1 MAHPNTKRVSIGGV
15 RSVLSILTSFLFG
28 LALAS
33 AFFLWHAIHIIETP
47 AVGASLGVTPLS
59 PALKSVR
66 RVQSDNENSASVR
79 NPPPES
85 KDTISPTLLS
95 GLRILVTVASFDFMQ
110 LAHLEEVLDGF
121 QDVCYAGSKVDV
133 VIYTTVVV
141 SSYVWHMNIMLHC
154 ASDSLLAMLYIS
166 SISTQLHL

>member
-79 NPPPES
+79 NQPPES

-95 GLRILVTVASFDFMQ
+95 GLRILVTVDFMQ